1 MIDVVQTIAEFNQLR
16 DPERL
21 AMKYRN
27 MRSSPFVFLRGSCHL
42 FYQRL
47 ARNSIFA
54 SAPLTWNCGDMHL
67 ENFGSYK
74 GDNRLT
80 YFDMNDFD
88 EAALTPLTCELVRLL
103 TSVLVAAD
111 SLSIGQEEAYA
122 LCETLVHAY
131 AQALSR
137 GKATW
142 VERETSHGM
151 IHQLLNTLRER
162 DRASYLNKRTA
173 VKGRGKHKQR
183 VITID
188 GKKALAATEQQRALV
203 TQVIH
208 DYASTHPNPDFFQV
222 LDVARRIAGTGSLGV
237 DRYVILVQGKG
248 SPDGNYL
255 LDLKQAMPSAL
266 AANSKIRQPKWPTEA
281 HRVVDIE
288 HRMQA
293 VSMAFLTA
301 VTIDGQGYILRAL
314 QPSEDR
320 INLNHNE
327 HSMQELHK
335 TMVCLANIV
344 ASAHIRSSGRDGS
357 ATADQLIAYSLK
369 RKWKSKLLSAA
380 QECAQQ
386 VARDWDTFCAA
397 YDERAFAIPS

>member
-1 MIDVVQTIAEFNQLR
+1 MIDIVQTIAEFNSHR
-16 DPERL
+16 DPDRL

-27 MRSSPFVFLRGSCHL
+27 MRTSPFVFLRGSCHL

-47 ARNSIFA
+47 AKNSLF
-54 SAPLTWNCGDMHL
+54 SNAPLTWNCGDMHL

-88 EAALTPLTCELVRLL
+88 EAAIAPLTTELVRLL
-103 TSVLVAAD
+103 TSILIAAD
-111 SLSIGQEEAYA
+111 SLSASQYEAYA
-122 LCETLVHAY
+122 LCETLINAY
-131 AQALSR
+131 ALALTK

-142 VERETSHGM
+142 VERDTSHGI
-151 IHQLLNTLRER
+151 IHQLLNNLRER
-162 DRASYLNKRTA
+162 DRASYLNKRSSI
-173 VKGRGKHKQR
+173 KGRGKHKLR
-183 VITID
+183 VINID
-188 GKKALAATEQQRALV
+188 GKKALAVTDEQRAMV
-203 TQVIH
+203 TEVIH
-208 DYASTHPNPDFFQV
+208 AYADTQPNPEFFKV
-222 LDVARRIAGTGSLGV
+222 LDVARRVAGTGSLGV

-255 LDLKQAMPSAL
+255 LDLKQALPSAL
-266 AANSKIRQPKWPTEA
+266 AANCKFRQPKWPTEA

-301 VTIDGQGYILRAL
+301 VTIKKQGYILRAL

-320 INLNHNE
+320 ISLNRNE
-327 HSMQELHK
+327 HSMLELHK
-335 TMVCLANIV
+335 TVTCLAEIV
-344 ASAHIRSSGRDGS
+344 ASAHLRSAGRDGS
-357 ATADQLIAYSLK
+357 ATADQLIAYGHK
-369 RKWKSKLLSAA
+369 RKWKSKLLKSA

-386 VARDWDTFCAA
+386 VENDWGVFCSA
-397 YDERAFAIPS
+397 YDEGAFESAA